1 MQTITDKTKEAL
13 EDLII
18 INNDR
23 YEGYQKAMEQTK
35 DSDLKALFSTY
46 STQSKGYA
54 SALRTHFPAG
64 EEQPA
69 RDETRI
75 SGKFYRAWM
84 DVKNALTSDD
94 RQAVLNSCEY
104 GEDVAK
110 KAYENVLEDRENLSD
125 DVLNQVQDQYDELLD
140 AHNTIKGLRDANQN

>member
-1 MQTITDKTKEAL
+1 MQTITDNTKDAL
-13 EDLII
+13 NDLII

-35 DSDLKALFSTY
+35 DSDLKSLFSKY
-46 STQSKGYA
+46 SIQSKGYA
-54 SALRTHFPAG
+54 TSLRNLFPAG

-84 DVKNALTSDD
+84 DVKNALSSDD

-110 KAYENVLEDRENLSD
+110 KAYENVLEDRENLSE
-125 DVLNQVQDQYDELLD
+125 DVLNTVQDEYDELLD
-140 AHNTIKGLRDANQN
+140 AHNTIKGLRDANKN

>member
-1 MQTITDKTKEAL
+1 MDTITDKTKDAL

-35 DSDLKALFSTY
+35 DSDLKALFTTY
-46 STQSKGYA
+46 SVQSKGYA
-54 SALRTHFPAG
+54 SALRTEFPAG

-84 DVKNALTSDD
+84 DIKNALTSSD

-110 KAYENVLEDRENLSD
+110 KAYENVLKDRENLSN
-125 DVLNQVQDQYDELLD
+125 DVLATIQSQYDELLN
-140 AHNTIKGLRDANQN
+140 AHNTIKGLRDANKN